1 MSQADITRQSAAGET
16 LESSDFAQLLNK
28 EFKPKTDKAK
38 EAIAGA
44 VRTLAEQA
52 LQNVSMV
59 SDDVLKSIESL
70 IAASDRKL
78 TEQVTLVLHNDEFQK
93 LEGAWRG
100 LHHLVTHTETD
111 EFLKIR
117 VMNISKK
124 EL

>member
-38 EAIAGA
+38 EAIEGA

-59 SDDVLKSIESL
+59 SDDVLKSIESI
-70 IAASDRKL
+70 IAEIDRKL
-78 TEQVTLVLHNDEFQK
+78 TEQVNLVLHNDEFQK
-93 LEGAWRG
+93 LEGAWR
-100 LHHLVTHTETD
+100 LSLIH
-111 EFLKIR
+111 I
-117 VMNISKK
+117 
-124 EL
+124 